1 MVPAGGDLGHR
12 YFCRRG
18 WRGNFALAAAARA
31 CDHERHANCRAATDP
46 LTAADYTGASDACG
60 RRGLRCRES
69 AQPGSARLAGHRLGG
84 YWLAGYWLAG
94 YWLAGTSEAVA
105 CDTDPWGTVPVTVT
119 GHAAVPPVPVVMDVR
134 TAAHSGCGYDRLV
147 VDISGTLPGYS
158 VRYVHG
164 LVTDESGRSIT
175 LPGQRD
181 LLIVLKT
188 AQAHTSAGALTLSRQ
203 VHLLR
208 YPALTSWVLAGDFEG
223 VVRLAV
229 GLSGLRPV
237 RVSELPGRVVVDF
250 RQ

>member
-1 MVPAGGDLGHR
+1 MNGMPTAVRPRIRSLLLTTL
-12 YFCRRG
+12 
-18 WRGNFALAAAARA
+18 ALATLAGAAA
-31 CDHERHANCRAATDP
+31 CGAASP
-46 LTAADYTGASDACG
+46 PSPAA
-60 RRGLRCRES
+60 
-69 AQPGSARLAGHRLGG
+69 PGSPGTGSAGTGSPG
-84 YWLAGYWLAG
+84 TGSQ
-94 YWLAGTSEAVA
+94 GTSEAVA

-147 VDISGTLPGYS
+147 VDISGMLPGYS

-229 GLSGLRPV
+229 GLSGPRPV

>member
-1 MVPAGGDLGHR
+1 
-12 YFCRRG
+12 
-18 WRGNFALAAAARA
+18 
-31 CDHERHANCRAATDP
+31 
-46 LTAADYTGASDACG
+46 
-60 RRGLRCRES
+60 
-69 AQPGSARLAGHRLGG
+69 
-84 YWLAGYWLAG
+84 
-94 YWLAGTSEAVA
+94 
-105 CDTDPWGTVPVTVT
+105 
-119 GHAAVPPVPVVMDVR
+119 MDVR
-134 TAAHSGCGYDRLV
+134 AAAHSGCGYDRLV
-147 VDISGTLPGYS
+147 VDIAGMLPGYS

-164 LVTDESGRSIT
+164 IVTDKSGRRIT

-229 GLSGLRPV
+229 GLSGPRPV
-237 RVSELPGRVVVDF
+237 RVSELPGRIVVDF